1 MNKAL
6 KGGLSEP
13 RFDIGAT
20 KFRIVKLG
28 PEEALEVTE
37 EIRPQILQQMRG
49 MKLSMD
55 VLQDLLGTIVI
66 LLVGLPKPT
75 MAYLRQTLFEYV
87 YFTNAEFQT
96 ETPLANDIGGA
107 FKDLDVIHIYEVLAR
122 AFFVNFSGSLPAL
135 MLRLEALGLAQK
147 PPGTE
152 TSSPSSPTS

>member
-6 KGGLSEP
+6 KGGMEEL

-28 PEEALEVTE
+28 PEEALDLTE

-49 MKLSMD
+49 MKLSME

-75 MAYLRQTLFEYV
+75 MTYLRDALFEYV

-96 ETPLANDIGGA
+96 ETSLANDIGGA

-122 AFFVNFSGSLPAL
+122 AFL
-135 MLRLEALGLAQK
+135 
-147 PPGTE
+147 
-152 TSSPSSPTS
+152 